1 MDYIR
6 GLDADIVIN
15 LYLTAKKKEMD
26 RMLWEEWCAL
36 QPYCDETFPQFK
48 HKREN
53 PTQEQVQQY
62 NDSIEQTPKQKL
74 TKEEVF
80 ARVAKIRGKAG
91 E

>member
-1 MDYIR
+1 
-6 GLDADIVIN
+6 
-15 LYLTAKKKEMD
+15 
-26 RMLWEEWCAL
+26 MLWEEWCAL

-48 HKREN
+48 YKREN
-53 PTQEQVQQY
+53 PTQEQVKQY

>member
-1 MDYIR
+1 MEYVR
-6 GLDADIVIN
+6 GLDAEIVIN

-36 QPYCDETFPQFK
+36 QPYCDVTFPQFK

-53 PTQEQVQQY
+53 PTQEQVLQY
-62 NDSIEQTPKQKL
+62 NNSIEQTSKQKL
-74 TKEEVF
+74 TKDEVF
-80 ARVAKIRGKAG
+80 ARVATIRGKAG

>member
-1 MDYIR
+1 MEYIR
-6 GLDADIVIN
+6 GLEAEIVIN
-15 LYLTAKKKEMD
+15 LYLAAKKKEMN

-36 QPYCDETFPQFK
+36 QPYCEETFPQFK

-53 PTQEQVQQY
+53 PTQEQINQY
-62 NDSIEQTPKQKL
+62 NNFTEQTPKRKL